1 MTGSPARLL
10 AFALATTALAGCA
23 SMAPEH
29 ARPTLATAP
38 DFDPDY
44 RPDGEVVASQLS
56 YRDWFAD
63 PRLVALIGSALEN
76 NRDLLAATARI
87 EQARARYRIEDSR
100 SLPTVVADASGTRT
114 RQPLG
119 VNPALDSGDVDGAP
133 SSVTTNRFAIGVGVS
148 AFELDFWGRVAS
160 LSEAAR
166 AQYLATLAAQRAFYL
181 SLIADMANTYF
192 EIVETQE
199 QIALAE
205 QTAESRREGLR
216 IAKLRLD
223 NGVTSALPYR
233 QAETL
238 LTQAEQQLAVERLAL
253 ARLRNQLAVLV
264 GGRVP
269 DGLPQSL
276 TLAAQGDKRRLA
288 AGLPS
293 DLLLVRPDIIAAEEE
308 LRAARANIGA
318 ARAAFFPTISLTGNA
333 GLSSNSLDGLF
344 SGDALG
350 WSFGPSISLPIFD
363 WGARE
368 ANLDLAQAL
377 EVEQVANYDRTVQ
390 NAFREVSDALAG
402 RRWLAEQVETLE
414 RAVTAQERIARIAR
428 LRYREGVADYLEV
441 LDAERNLFN
450 ARQQLLATER
460 AWLQNRAT
468 LFVALGGGAPTRGA
482 AAAPANS
489 VR

>member
-1 MTGSPARLL
+1 MTRSLRTTFIL
-10 AFALATTALAGCA
+10 ALASTALAGCA

-29 ARPTLATAP
+29 TRPQAATAP
-38 DFDPDY
+38 VFDPDY
-44 RPDGEVVASQLS
+44 RPDGEVVAAQLS

-87 EQARARYRIEDSR
+87 EQARARYRIQDSR
-100 SLPTVVADASGTRT
+100 QLPTVVATGGATRT

-119 VNPALDSGDVDGAP
+119 VNPALDTGDVEGAP
-133 SSVTTNRFAIGVGVS
+133 SSVTFNRFDVGVGVS
-148 AFELDFWGRVAS
+148 SFEFDFWGRIAS

-166 AQYLATLAAQRAFYL
+166 AEYLATVAAQRAFYL
-181 SLIADMANTYF
+181 SLIADTATTYF
-192 EIVETQE
+192 EIVETEE

-205 QTAESRREGLR
+205 ATAESRREGLR
-216 IAKLRLD
+216 IAQLRLD
-223 NGVTSALPYR
+223 AGVTSALPYR

-238 LTQAEQQLAVERLAL
+238 LTQAEQQLASERLAL

-264 GGRVP
+264 GGTVP
-269 DGLPQSL
+269 GGLPEGL
-276 TLAAQGDKRRLA
+276 TLAGQGDDRRLA

-293 DLLLVRPDIIAAEEE
+293 DLLLVRPDIVAAEEQ

-318 ARAAFFPTISLTGNA
+318 ARAAFFPTISHTGNA
-333 GLSSNSLDGLF
+333 GLSSSSLDGLF
-344 SGDALG
+344 SGDSFG
-350 WSFGPSISLPIFD
+350 WSFGPAISLPIFD

-368 ANLDLAQAL
+368 ADLDLARAL

-390 NAFREVSDALAG
+390 TAFREVSDALAG
-402 RRWLAEQVETLE
+402 RRWLAEQVETLR

-450 ARQQLLATER
+450 AQQQLLATER

-468 LFVALGGGAPTRGA
+468 LFVALGGGAPVADNGETPPG
-482 AAAPANS
+482 
-489 VR
+489 